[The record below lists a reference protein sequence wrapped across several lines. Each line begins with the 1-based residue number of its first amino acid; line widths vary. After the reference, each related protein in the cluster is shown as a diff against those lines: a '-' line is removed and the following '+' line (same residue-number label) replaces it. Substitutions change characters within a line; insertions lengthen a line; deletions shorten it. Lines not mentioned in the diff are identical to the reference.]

1 MIGDDSE
8 TMESVKGVLDR
19 LTAKTAY
26 GEAIVR
32 DGVTVIPV
40 ARVMLGYGAGGGMGD
55 AAQGDEGGDAAAPVA
70 GGMGSGGGGGG
81 VVQPIGYIEL
91 TETGSRWQPLE
102 PPASEMWIRGL
113 AVAAV
118 LIPFGGRRFLLGRL
132 LALVVG
138 QAIAGRLSRPD
149 LPSMDGFR
157 SMRNFGNGN

>member
-1 MIGDDSE
+1 MIGDVSE
-8 TMESVKGVLDR
+8 TMESVKSVLDR

-26 GEAIVR
+26 GEAIIR

-40 ARVMLGYGAGGGMGD
+40 ARVMVGYGAGSGVGEPRHGGNGED
-55 AAQGDEGGDAAAPVA
+55 ATAPV
-70 GGMGSGGGGGG
+70 GGGGGG
-81 VVQPIGYIEL
+81 GGMVQPIGYIEL
-91 TETGSRWQPLE
+91 TDTGSRWQPLE

-138 QAIAGRLSRPD
+138 QAIAGRLSRPN
-149 LPSMDGFR
+149 LPPMDGFR